1 MDARVVTG
9 ARLVISSG
17 EAGEVVP
24 GLLLGGSDAGLGQE
38 DQSTDDEVGE
48 AEAHLALDRYDG
60 LCEDASGQN
69 GGRLGGMEERRVVST
84 SRGKQ
89 VDIVVLDALLI
100 YLSLSLSCQ
109 SARRRKNGNHVL
121 ACAGG
126 IEHMER
132 CWSSEY
138 CNLQRE
144 LGERLQETVEVLINL
159 HNCELHLY
167 SSSSRKLFSCPCK
180 Q

>member
-84 SRGKQ
+84 SRAKR

-100 YLSLSLSCQ
+100 YLSLSLMSIGTQ
-109 SARRRKNGNHVL
+109 KEEREP
-121 ACAGG
+121 CAGLCRHRAHG
-126 IEHMER
+126 TVLVVGV
-132 CWSSEY
+132 
-138 CNLQRE
+138 LQFA
-144 LGERLQETVEVLINL
+144 T
-159 HNCELHLY
+159 
-167 SSSSRKLFSCPCK
+167 
-180 Q
+180 